1 MARKRGDPPDTPEG
15 GRGSV
20 IQFPV
25 KPKRRPAKRQA
36 APKRARRG
44 SPDQGLTQADFEKLC
59 DAAAQL
65 DQTRAEIENLCGQI
79 ANLGAPDGAALA
91 DERNRAM
98 IEYVEHNWV
107 DPAPLDEPAS
117 HGEPSAVRN
126 AMSENLAKLAEFE
139 KPANAPAPAKRP
151 EREAPADKPA
161 DESWCGRNDAVL
173 QSASTKRKRAEQPA
187 MRPAP
192 PREIAGYGVE
202 LRLPIPRY
210 PVAKRAA
217 PGAGGRGGGGS
228 KLPAVTRAARAPQAA
243 LGWVRKHGAIVA
255 AALGLVVALALL
267 LFDYANDLPLS
278 LALWQFVEVVILCAG
293 VVWLWRK
300 ERRAPLLLAGIL
312 ALATVA
318 LGLDLTGLMLGGLLA
333 HAEFWVRTAAGI
345 GAIGGFIYLTSL
357 FDPPQEASTVVY
369 APNGYG
375 RYAIADFIEPEPY
388 GNADLGGRA
397 DLHRALNAGGQSF
410 RPKFEE

>member
-1 MARKRGDPPDTPEG
+1 M
-15 GRGSV
+15 
-20 IQFPV
+20 
-25 KPKRRPAKRQA
+25 
-36 APKRARRG
+36 
-44 SPDQGLTQADFEKLC
+44 
-59 DAAAQL
+59 
-65 DQTRAEIENLCGQI
+65 
-79 ANLGAPDGAALA
+79 ANLGAREGATLVG
-91 DERNRAM
+91 ERSRAM
-98 IEYVEHNWV
+98 IEYVEHHWV
-107 DPAPLDEPAS
+107 DPAPPDEPAS
-117 HGEPSAVRN
+117 RGEPPALRN

-139 KPANAPAPAKRP
+139 KPGNAPAPAKRP
-151 EREAPADKPA
+151 EPKAPADKPA

-173 QSASTKRKRAEQPA
+173 KSAKVKRAEQPA
-187 MRPAP
+187 SRPAP

-202 LRLPIPRY
+202 IRLPMPRY
-210 PVAKRAA
+210 SVAKRAA

-228 KLPAVTRAARAPQAA
+228 KLPVVTRAARAPQAA
-243 LGWVRKHGAIVA
+243 LGWMRKHGAAVA

-267 LFDYANDLPLS
+267 VFDYANDLPLS

-345 GAIGGFIYLTSL
+345 GAFAGFIYLTSL
-357 FDPPQEASTVVY
+357 FEPPQEASTVVY